1 MTFLI
6 LQYSG
11 YLTNKTMP
19 GLIAQPNH
27 GATVVLEHRFFGLS
41 NPYPDL
47 SSASFSVHTIDQA
60 IEDLA
65 YFARNVHL
73 PFPPDV
79 EDGSQVGPDK
89 NPWVRIS

>member
-1 MTFLI
+1 
-6 LQYSG
+6 
-11 YLTNKTMP
+11 MP
-19 GLIAQPNH
+19 GLIAQSNH

-47 SSASFSVHTIDQA
+47 SSASLVYLTVDQA

-65 YFARNVHL
+65 YFAKNVHL
-73 PFPPDV
+73 PFPDEI

-89 NPWVRIS
+89 NPWVRIMHDNVCLF